1 MTKLYTEE
9 MKYERKNDNFGH
21 KFILF
26 HHFCSK
32 ADLFHEVKFKTLFSM
47 LKGFALDYYLANV
60 NMLENVTLN
69 QTCIFINSHFE
80 NLDYKKSNLQK

>member
-1 MTKLYTEE
+1 
-9 MKYERKNDNFGH
+9 MKYEKKNDNFEH
-21 KFILF
+21 KFIFF

-32 ADLFHEVKFKTLFSM
+32 VDLFHEMKFKTLFFM
-47 LKGFALDYYLANV
+47 LKGFAVDYYFVNV

-80 NLDYKKSNLQK
+80 NPDFKKK